1 MSQIL
6 MKNYHIQAI
15 KMIKFAVPGRWN
27 FWIKNDDSL
36 HKEYQCGQGA
46 DFIIVLNHENE
57 FYLEAPSEKERGED
71 MYHEEL
77 ARKYHTEEDSLN
89 FFGDGDLDCAGEI
102 FFKKDLTGLSEEEI
116 TLIKA
121 HEEAQKAVFKTGI
134 MFTDAHMDLEREM
147 KKAEARETL
156 AEAAVE
162 AAEAAV
168 EAAEAAEEAAWE
180 AETEASNALYAFR
193 TESGGAR

>member
-6 MKNYHIQAI
+6 MKKYHIQAI
-15 KMIKFAVPGRWN
+15 KMIADAIPGRWN

-71 MYHEEL
+71 MYTEEL
-77 ARKYHTEEDSLN
+77 ARKYHTEEDGLN
-89 FFGDGDLDCAGEI
+89 FFGDGDLDCDGEI
-102 FFKKDLTGLSEEEI
+102 FFKKDLTGLSEKEI

-121 HEEAQKAVFKTGI
+121 HEEAQKAAFKTGI
-134 MFTDAHMDLEREM
+134 MLTNAQMDLEQEM
-147 KKAEARETL
+147 EKAEAAGDAKAEARETFT
-156 AEAAVE
+156 
-162 AAEAAV
+162 AAEAA
-168 EAAEAAEEAAWE
+168 AEAAIE
-180 AETEASNALYAFR
+180 AETEASDALYAFR

>member
-15 KMIKFAVPGRWN
+15 KMIKFSVPGRWN
-27 FWIKNDDSL
+27 FWIKNDDTL
-36 HKEYQCGQGA
+36 HAEYQCGQGA
-46 DFIIVLNHENE
+46 DFIIVLNHENK

-71 MYHEEL
+71 MYTEEL

-89 FFGDGDLDCAGEI
+89 FFGDGDLDCDGEI
-102 FFKKDLTGLSEEEI
+102 FFKKDLTGLSEKET
-116 TLIKA
+116 TLIGA
-121 HEEAQKAVFKTGI
+121 HEKAQKAVFKTGI
-134 MFTDAHMDLEREM
+134 MLTNAQMDLEHEM
-147 KKAEARETL
+147 EKAEARETL

-162 AAEAAV
+162 AAEAA
-168 EAAEAAEEAAWE
+168 AEAAEE

-193 TESGGAR
+193 AESGGAR